1 MIMDSNQIRD
11 ALPHRYPFAL
21 VDRVVELVPGEYI
34 VCYKNVTVNEPF
46 FQGHFPVKP
55 IMPGVLIIE
64 AMAQAAGLLG
74 IKSDRGRERNDRV
87 VYLLAGV
94 DNARFKR
101 QVVPGDR
108 LEFRATLGGSKRGIH
123 KFVCEAS
130 VDGQMVASV
139 ELLVAEREVV

>member
-1 MIMDSNQIRD
+1 MIMDANQIAE

-21 VDRVVELVPGEYI
+21 VDRVVELVPNEYI
-34 VCYKNVTVNEPF
+34 VCYKNVTRNEPF

-74 IKSDRGRERNDRV
+74 IGSNDSREKNERV

-108 LEFRATLGGSKRGIH
+108 LDFRATLGSSKRGIH
-123 KFVCEAS
+123 KFFCEAS
-130 VDGQMVASV
+130 VDGVLVASV
-139 ELLVAEREVV
+139 ELLVAEREV